1 MTAGCQG
8 VTLAKQEV
16 LQKRKGFTQTKQTG
30 SPLLPSSQ
38 NTNGKQQVALFTQQL
53 SVKSFV
59 ASQHMDAPL
68 EQTSYRNFSPTQCL
82 PRRFLCNSFYIA
94 FNTFRE
100 HITKSVATVSRIL
113 HEEQTWGSGKALA
126 RNPAEQRPEDVLQ
139 HLEKLLIF
147 GLGTPT
153 SSSQN

>member
-1 MTAGCQG
+1 MTPGCHG
-8 VTLAKQEV
+8 VTLVMQEV
-16 LQKRKGFTQTKQTG
+16 LQKRKSFTQTKQTG
-30 SPLLPSSQ
+30 SLLLPNSQ
-38 NTNGKQQVALFTQQL
+38 NPNGKQQVALFTQQF

-82 PRRFLCNSFYIA
+82 PRRFLCNSVYIA

-100 HITKSVATVSRIL
+100 HTMKSVATVSRTL
-113 HEEQTWGSGKALA
+113 HEEQTWGSGKALG

-139 HLEKLLIF
+139 HLEQLLIF
-147 GLGTPT
+147 GLETPT
-153 SSSQN
+153 SSCQN